1 MRGRRWFLVAVVA
14 ALVAGHAT
22 AAPEEVEL
30 AVIVNPAGPP
40 APLNRAAL
48 ASIFSMTRR
57 NWEDGTSIVP
67 FNYPPESPMRRSFDQ
82 LVLGLAPAEVSR
94 FWIDQR
100 IRGQGHPPRHVT
112 DPGLV
117 LRLVANVKGG
127 IGYVPVPLVD
137 KSVRVVARVSKAR
150 GVVGP

>member
-1 MRGRRWFLVAVVA
+1 MKRAARILMALLLVS
-14 ALVAGHAT
+14 AGHA
-22 AAPEEVEL
+22 AAGPEAPEL
-30 AVIVNPAGPP
+30 AVIVNPAAPA

-48 ASIFSMTRR
+48 ASIFSVTRR
-57 NWEDGTSIVP
+57 NWEDGSSIVP
-67 FNYPPESPMRRSFDQ
+67 FNYPPENPMRRTFDQ

-94 FWIDQR
+94 FWIDLR

-127 IGYVPVPLVD
+127 IGYVPAGLVD
-137 KSVRVVARVSKAR
+137 KSVRVVARISK
-150 GVVGP
+150 GKVMGP